1 MVNTNTKGWR
11 KERECRK
18 LLEAQGWKTIFKSI
32 RWRYGTLDMAGLF
45 DSVFVK
51 SEIVNAEHKV
61 TWLFVSN
68 KHFNGY
74 HIKHQALIKAF
85 AEEFGFEE
93 AEYNLW
99 IWHKPKWAGRGVK
112 KHWEEARWQI
122 IKI

>member
-1 MVNTNTKGWR
+1 MVNTNVKGWK

-18 LLEAQGWKTIFKSI
+18 LLEAQGYKVVFKSI
-32 RWRYGTLDMAGLF
+32 RWRYGTLDFAGLF

-51 SEIVNAEHKV
+51 SIIAEGEHKV

-93 AEYNLW
+93 ALYEVW
-99 IWHKPKWAGRGVK
+99 IWISPRWKGRGK
-112 KHWEEARWQI
+112 NKQWNNAEW
-122 IKI
+122 KILRI